1 MTVKEVN
8 AKLIDIEHAIGDV
21 YKYIPKPSGY
31 YEAPE
36 PEAAKLLQEYA
47 EMLEGLE
54 VKVGGNV

>member
-1 MTVKEVN
+1 MTVREVN
-8 AKLIDIEHAIGDV
+8 AKLIDIEHAIEDV

-47 EMLEGLE
+47 EILKNC
-54 VKVGGNV
+54 KVDI

>member
-8 AKLIDIEHAIGDV
+8 EKLCDIDRAIEDV

-47 EMLEGLE
+47 EILRNC
-54 VKVGGNV
+54 KVDI